1 MANTKITTNV
11 IADDAV
17 TSDKLGGDLT
27 MPGHVSLA
35 DNKELRI
42 GTGNDLV
49 IKHDATDT
57 IFTNTT
63 GNLVLAGSHVYIANA
78 AVSEYMGLF
87 IADGA
92 ASLRFNNTEELATI
106 SGGVYFPNR
115 IGIGTNSPAS
125 FYTHAQN
132 LVVGS
137 GSGGEGLTIYS
148 GSSDSGYIGFNDTA
162 SNGMQGFIQ
171 YNHNGDYM
179 AFAPNGAE
187 KVRIDNA
194 GNVGIGAT
202 PEAYGSGY
210 KALDIGSH
218 AGIMAGATGSAFY
231 LNENSYWDGSN
242 FKAKNTAAG
251 SQYQQTNGE
260 HRWNTMASVSADANQ
275 TVTRVMTIDTAGKVG
290 IGTTS
295 PVVPLTVYEA
305 SNSQMQFQTSG
316 TGTGAS
322 NGVRFG
328 YNGSGAQIWNFE
340 NNYVRFATNNVEAM
354 RIDNAGKVGIGTAT
368 GSYTLEVKKSVASD
382 WLSRIYNTSGTDGS
396 GLLVRSDTAASQDT
410 IVLGVYADNA
420 YRFRIGGGGTMT
432 VATQPVAIYHHT
444 AASEA
449 GAYGYSWP
457 GTGAQN
463 IICRP
468 QGATLNRGSM
478 YNASNGRFT
487 APIAGIYRYALH
499 GNLYTNNIN
508 ATAYYLIQVLKNGGH
523 YVYFYEANSI
533 NNANGWVM
541 VNVSGLISMAKDD
554 YLQFK
559 IQTNNLSSSG
569 VNGFGWDLQQYTH
582 YEFQLLY

>member
-78 AVSEYMGLF
+78 ANNEYMGLF

-92 ASLRFNNTEELATI
+92 ASLRFNNIEELATI

-171 YNHNGDYM
+171 YNHDGDYM
-179 AFAPNGAE
+179 AFAPNGTE
-187 KVRIDNA
+187 KVRITSA
-194 GNVGIGAT
+194 GNVGIGTTTPTSPLHIASAT
-202 PEAYGSGY
+202 NRTLLLDYTAGSGGY
-210 KALDIGSH
+210 TWASFKQSGTEKFRIFGDYT
-218 AGIMAGATGSAFY
+218 AGYLSFYNETQSAHQ
-231 LNENSYWDGSN
+231 LTLESS
-242 FKAKNTAAG
+242 
-251 SQYQQTNGE
+251 
-260 HRWNTMASVSADANQ
+260 
-275 TVTRVMTIDTAGKVG
+275 GKVG

-295 PVVPLTVYEA
+295 PGQKLTVAGAVE
-305 SNSQMQFQTSG
+305 STSAQG
-316 TGTGAS
+316 NVAFYATTAGS
-322 NGVRFG
+322 YNQQ
-328 YNGSGAQIWNFE
+328 NGSG
-340 NNYVRFATNNVEAM
+340 
-354 RIDNAGKVGIGTAT
+354 GTAWAYGAT
-368 GSYTLEVKKSVASD
+368 G
-382 WLSRIYNTSGTDGS
+382 GS
-396 GLLVRSDTAASQDT
+396 SSPATAASTTFGMHHWNGSAWSNPVNIDT
-410 IVLGVYADNA
+410 SGRVTKPL
-420 YRFRIGGGGTMT
+420 
-432 VATQPVAIYHHT
+432 QPVAIYHYT
-444 AASEA
+444 NSNQD

-457 GTGAQN
+457 GTGTQSVTMK
-463 IICRP
+463 P

-478 YNASNGRFT
+478 YDTSNGRFT
-487 APIAGIYRYALH
+487 APVAGIYRYAIH
-499 GNLYTNNIN
+499 GNLYTNNLN
-508 ATAYYLIQVLKNGGH
+508 ATAYYLIQAVKNTTH
-523 YVYFYEANSI
+523 YLYFYEANSI
-533 NNANGWVM
+533 NNANGWVY
-541 VNVSGLISMAKDD
+541 VNVSGLVSMAATD
-554 YLQFK
+554 YLTFNLK
-559 IQTNNLSSSG
+559 TNNLTTSG
-569 VNGFGWDLQQYTH
+569 VNGFGWDLSQYTH
-582 YEFQLLY
+582 FEFQLLY

>member
-11 IADDAV
+11 IAGDAV

-35 DNKELRI
+35 DNKELRV

-49 IKHDATDT
+49 IKHDGSHTT
-57 IFTNTT
+57 LTNTT
-63 GNLVLAGSHVYIANA
+63 GNFTLLGDAVYIGNA
-78 AVSEYMGLF
+78 ANNEYLAQF
-87 IADGA
+87 IANGA
-92 ASLRFNNTEELATI
+92 VSLRYDNTEELATI

-171 YNHNGDYM
+171 YNHDGDYM

-187 KVRIDNA
+187 KVRI
-194 GNVGIGAT
+194 
-202 PEAYGSGY
+202 
-210 KALDIGSH
+210 
-218 AGIMAGATGSAFY
+218 
-231 LNENSYWDGSN
+231 
-242 FKAKNTAAG
+242 
-251 SQYQQTNGE
+251 
-260 HRWNTMASVSADANQ
+260 ASD
-275 TVTRVMTIDTAGKVG
+275 GKVG
-290 IGTTS
+290 IGLTNPSSNLHIRDESSNTDTYNNVLRIESQSTGTTTTGFGGAIYFLGERNGDGALQAMGRILS
-295 PVVPLTVYEA
+295 LAEV
-305 SNSQMQFQTSG
+305 NSG
-316 TGTGAS
+316 TTLSSGMAFHTATAGTPS
-322 NGVRFG
+322 
-328 YNGSGAQIWNFE
+328 E
-340 NNYVRFATNNVEAM
+340 KL
-354 RIDNAGKVGIGTAT
+354 RISHDGKVGIGTASP
-368 GSYTLEVKKSVASD
+368 SYTLEVKKSVASD

-444 AASEA
+444 ASSED
-449 GAYGYSWP
+449 GAYGYSWG

-499 GNLYTNNIN
+499 GNLYTNGLN
-508 ATAYYLIQVLKNGGH
+508 ATAYYFVQVLKNGSH

-533 NNANGWVM
+533 NNANGWVL
-541 VNVSGLISMAKDD
+541 VNTSGLISMAKDD
-554 YLQFK
+554 YIQFK

-569 VNGFGWDLQQYTH
+569 TNKFGWDLSQYTH

>member
-49 IKHDATDT
+49 IKHDGSHTT
-57 IFTNTT
+57 LTNTT
-63 GNLVLAGSHVYIANA
+63 GNFTLLGEAVYIGNA
-78 AVSEYMGLF
+78 ANNEYLAQF
-87 IADGA
+87 IANGA
-92 ASLRFNNTEELATI
+92 ASLRYDNTEELATI

-171 YNHNGDYM
+171 YNHDGDYM

-187 KVRIDNA
+187 KVRIASD
-194 GNVGIGAT
+194 GKVGIGTASAASALHILENHT
-202 PEAYGSGY
+202 TNVTTAAELVSGTSLTINGNNSEGSDVLRVG
-210 KALDIGSH
+210 A
-218 AGIMAGATGSAFY
+218 MANGTGDYFMDVSNYNGSADY
-231 LNENSYWDGSN
+231 HLLLNPFG
-242 FKAKNTAAG
+242 G
-251 SQYQQTNGE
+251 
-260 HRWNTMASVSADANQ
+260 R
-275 TVTRVMTIDTAGKVG
+275 VG

-316 TGTGAS
+316 TGTAASDGA
-322 NGVRFG
+322 RFG

-444 AASEA
+444 ATSED
-449 GAYGYSWP
+449 GAYGYSWG

-499 GNLYTNNIN
+499 GNLYTNGLN
-508 ATAYYLIQVLKNGGH
+508 ATAYYFVQVLKNGSH

-533 NNANGWVM
+533 NNANGWVL
-541 VNVSGLISMAKDD
+541 VNTSGLISMAKDD
-554 YLQFK
+554 YIQFK

-569 VNGFGWDLQQYTH
+569 TNKFGWDLSQYTH